1 MFSSGSASY
10 EEIDAMIETR
20 TIRYGK
26 MFKCSECDY
35 ETTVK
40 GNLGKHIEAKHIS
53 PGVTCEFCSKFCPTR
68 HALRM
73 HITRQH
79 SVKYRSGL

>member
-1 MFSSGSASY
+1 M
-10 EEIDAMIETR
+10 IDSK

-26 MFKCSECDY
+26 IFKCSDCDY
-35 ETTVK
+35 ETSVK

-53 PGVTCEFCSKFCPTR
+53 PGVVCQFCSKVCPTR

-73 HITRQH
+73 HTTRQH
-79 SVKYRSGL
+79 NALPYAS

>member
-1 MFSSGSASY
+1 M
-10 EEIDAMIETR
+10 IDAR

-26 MFKCSECDY
+26 MFKCSECEY

-53 PGVTCEFCSKFCPTR
+53 PGVSCQYCSKLCPTR

-73 HITRQH
+73 HTTRQH
-79 SVKYRSGL
+79 STLPYT